1 MEFTIVKDVRS
12 AFMRTSD
19 QLMSTNDYDEWVMG
33 GGSELEKHRPSKED
47 TNPYVQNFSGWTI
60 GESEYNEKKFP
71 VMARIEEGVV
81 VGEFVSVKVF
91 VYGEFS
97 ENDWEAVQHWFFDKT
112 GARLGPIK
120 LRTQTVYCDI
130 GVTVDLIQT
139 AENMG
144 HPSFDPKDPYLHFGM
159 DSELMDKENP
169 SSRIHLFQS
178 GKVLFGVI
186 SGDVRNEIVRNELIK
201 LTEKIKQI
209 VIQG

>member
-139 AENMG
+139 A
-144 HPSFDPKDPYLHFGM
+144 
-159 DSELMDKENP
+159 
-169 SSRIHLFQS
+169 
-178 GKVLFGVI
+178 
-186 SGDVRNEIVRNELIK
+186 
-201 LTEKIKQI
+201 
-209 VIQG
+209 